1 MARSI
6 DLHDPQPKA
15 VRGFI
20 PARTDEERYLMR
32 HIEDLARPF
41 PGRSHGTPVF

>member
-6 DLHDPQPKA
+6 DPQPKA
-15 VRGFI
+15 ERGFI

-32 HIEDLARPF
+32 HIEDVAHTGLF
-41 PGRSHGTPVF
+41 PGHCAVFGFPE

>member
-6 DLHDPQPKA
+6 DPQPKVA
-15 VRGFI
+15 RGFI

-32 HIEDLARPF
+32 HIEDLAHTAF
-41 PGRSHGTPVF
+41 PGTLRGIRLS